1 MDGSEASEEIKRD
14 GGSNVLHVFTR
25 GSLELR
31 LQTFSLIFS

>member
-25 GSLELR
+25 GSLTSDFKLDFF
-31 LQTFSLIFS
+31 LT